1 MPARAVLAR
10 LRRIEADKRE
20 FLARFCSRNRRK
32 LESPFSGVKNQPN
45 SQISIDDKRLTAN
58 EKTLFEQNA
67 SSKCQ
72 KCEYLT
78 LLRTFARDKCCD

>member
-1 MPARAVLAR
+1 M
-10 LRRIEADKRE
+10 RIFGAPLFEKLKKVGTA
-20 FLARFCSRNRRK
+20 FLA
-32 LESPFSGVKNQPN
+32 VKIAPN
-45 SQISIDDKRLTAN
+45 SQISIVDKCLKLSR
-58 EKTLFEQNA
+58 KTLFEQNA

>member
-1 MPARAVLAR
+1 LGGFGAAAKNRGGQARIFGAPW
-10 LRRIEADKRE
+10 
-20 FLARFCSRNRRK
+20 
-32 LESPFSGVKNQPN
+32 LEKSKKGGVAFSAAKTAPN
-45 SQISIDDKRLTAN
+45 SQISIVDKRLRG
-58 EKTLFEQNA
+58 KKKHLFEQNA